1 MQRVWTDPC
10 WCNEC
15 EQTHVDATS
24 ANRPVLMQRV
34 WEQYRVDAAIVWI
47 VPLLMQRVW
56 EQYRVDATS
65 VWTVLL
71 LMQRVWTDPCWCN
84 KCEQTHVDA
93 AIVWTVPLLMQRVW
107 TVPCWCNECEKTRVD
122 ATSVNRPMLMQRVRT
137 DPCWCNEC
145 EQTLLVVFS
154 HLIASCTTIVGWTCS
169 GGKTCLF
176 GICVQIHHQLCIDST
191 YNLQMHGLYAIWGH
205 IQHICCEVSDYIVHQ
220 IWMTRFNPN
229 NLRFCML
236 DALKPSQ
243 KQTFLNVSSIE
254 IEWLCST
261 LMICGS
267 ACLMHWNAHRSKH
280 FWMCRPSKLN
290 DFVQPLWSVVLR
302 ASCIENLQKWRSS
315 LRSWPA

>member
-24 ANRPVLMQRV
+24 ANRPVLT
-34 WEQYRVDAAIVWI
+34 
-47 VPLLMQRVW
+47 QRVW

-267 ACLMHWNAHRSKH
+267 ACLMHWNAHRIKH